1 LNGVQ
6 TLGGVKCYAKEGF
19 LATKEKDAC
28 TDAGIMSSDA
38 CGAPR
43 ADVRRAFRAVLSY
56 AVALA
61 VGSTTILR
69 TRPVTENGK
78 IVAHCIDFAPA
89 GALQPRRAPPD
100 VKPMVLTYVAD
111 AIRFPPQP
119 GTFLFPSK
127 TDRGKGFKA
136 TEPMLSLRPQIGEC
150 LKQVDVLYDNT
161 GMGQVGTKECSECDV
176 LAPAK
181 LDVTTPQSEFR
192 PFSPTRVV
200 SYLQLHPIPPG
211 ARSKMQEMQLLD
223 HISGQCDRH
232 EENFFVDSKGVYGID
247 LDMAWGLKQDPYGVG
262 SCKLLAQA
270 PYVAPDV
277 LRRFDVLKSNGLT
290 RIIQTVGRAMQVPDA
305 ELNAIAAAA
314 EARMATVLAAVPA
327 APSYTSTNSLFTRT
341 NERAQKC
348 SAFTSKPSGAPRLGN
363 LVVGARGRPQAQ
375 PPVSG
380 NVAALVRS
388 NSAPPPV
395 PRSSQRKSKVVG
407 AQPGS

>member
-1 LNGVQ
+1 MTFLFSFSSQGLPAVVPPSGPAWLGQGGNAAPPPGPGQGGNVAGGNAGAAPTAWLSASPSLDAKLKEIAELAKGVPGTALNGVQ
-6 TLGGVKCYAKEGF
+6 TLGGVKCYAKKEGF
-19 LATKEKDAC
+19 LARKENDAC

-127 TDRGKGFKA
+127 SDWRKGFKA

-161 GMGQVGTKECSECDV
+161 GMGQVGTKECSVCDV

-181 LDVTTPQSEFR
+181 LDVTTPQLEFR
-192 PFSPTRVV
+192 PFSPTCVV
-200 SYLQLHPIPPG
+200 SYLQLHPIPLN
-211 ARSKMQEMQLLD
+211 S
-223 HISGQCDRH
+223 
-232 EENFFVDSKGVYGID
+232 
-247 LDMAWGLKQDPYGVG
+247 
-262 SCKLLAQA
+262 KLLSGHFYFQYT
-270 PYVAPDV
+270 PSRPD
-277 LRRFDVLKSNGLT
+277 
-290 RIIQTVGRAMQVPDA
+290 
-305 ELNAIAAAA
+305 
-314 EARMATVLAAVPA
+314 
-327 APSYTSTNSLFTRT
+327 
-341 NERAQKC
+341 C
-348 SAFTSKPSGAPRLGN
+348 SAMGGCSVSSGSKPKTSMRNASR
-363 LVVGARGRPQAQ
+363 ACA
-375 PPVSG
+375 
-380 NVAALVRS
+380 
-388 NSAPPPV
+388 
-395 PRSSQRKSKVVG
+395 K
-407 AQPGS
+407 